1 MIVKPADAS
10 IDYPITWE
18 LADSETIV
26 SATHSVNPIEVGGVA
41 MKSGSDEISGDSTSC
56 LFEGG
61 IWGNLY
67 EVSTSIITSLGRR
80 DSRALTLRIGTV
92 EAVQ

>member
-1 MIVKPADAS
+1 MIVKPPGAS

-18 LADSETIV
+18 LADNETIV
-26 SATHSVNPIEVGGVA
+26 SATHSASPIEAGGVV
-41 MKSGSDEISGDSTSC
+41 MKSGSDEISGASTSC

-61 IWGNLY
+61 ILGNLY
-67 EVSTSIITSLGRR
+67 EVSTSIITNFGRR
-80 DSRALTLRIGTV
+80 DSRALTLRIGTM